1 MADNKIPRNKNADKT
16 NVEDRPSG
24 YFLSLSDKYKK
35 ASRVIYIMLAISFV
49 LTLLFNAKLL
59 TYTNFNYLFRDLNAA
74 AEAAA
79 DNYNSISY
87 TNDEMRVVKN
97 YRGGIITVSS
107 TDMTIYTATGRR
119 TLYLNDSFVSP
130 QISVSKKYAVVYD
143 LGGNKYSVYNSFAR
157 VGGETLKYPISYV
170 SVADNGWFA
179 IVSRDA
185 EHASVVYLYDDDLQ
199 LRNTYSFASAN
210 VFFVDIN
217 NKGNRLAIFK
227 TETALDKFSTSVMV
241 CEPDQDSSI
250 FNVVISDGIPY
261 GGGFME
267 SGELQLASTDGY
279 YVIDQS
285 SGKILKE
292 DDFEGRSANQVSVT
306 EEGTAIS
313 LSNNKGVVNN
323 SILVFDKNGDL
334 IYNTNIDSGMLD
346 IEYHSGYVFINLG
359 ESISRINVKNGD
371 ITEVKIFEKGSDIIV
386 YDSNNILLCCQ
397 TKAKYIK
404 M

>member
-1 MADNKIPRNKNADKT
+1 
-16 NVEDRPSG
+16 
-24 YFLSLSDKYKK
+24 
-35 ASRVIYIMLAISFV
+35 MLAISFV

-292 DDFEGRSANQVSVT
+292 YDFEGRSANQVSVT